1 MNNLMVGVKKF
12 LSNKNTVTIIGAIA
26 AIVVLYVGY
35 NWRVQQAT
43 NPITVPYALQDI
55 NPSTQITEDMVGEAQ
70 VPPTMIKG
78 DIIRSKQ
85 SVIDKYSNAD
95 TVIPQGSLF
104 YTRAVVEKDQL
115 PDGII
120 LDYPKGYVLYY
131 MTVNMTT
138 TYSNSIY
145 PNNYIDIYFK
155 ATYASGDENDPNNG
169 KVMVGKLVENVKV
182 LAVRD
187 SNGKNV
193 FSNVNED
200 SVPAMLIFAVPEEH
214 YILLKKAEY
223 LRNYSTELT
232 PVPTAES
239 QKTNPGDLKLSS
251 SDIKDFINSVT
262 VWTDGTE

>member
-1 MNNLMVGVKKF
+1 MNNITVGLKKF
-12 LSNKNTVTIIGAIA
+12 LSNKNTVTIVGVIA

-35 NWRVQQAT
+35 NWRVKQAT
-43 NPITVPYALQDI
+43 NPITVPYALQEID
-55 NPSTQITEDMVGEAQ
+55 PSTQITEDMVGETQ
-70 VPPTMIKG
+70 VPPAMLKSEVV
-78 DIIRSKQ
+78 RSKQ
-85 SVIDKYSNAD
+85 SVIDKYSRAD
-95 TVIPQGSLF
+95 TVIPAGSLF
-104 YTRAVVEKDQL
+104 YSSVVVEKDQL
-115 PDGII
+115 PDSII

-145 PNNYIDIYFK
+145 PDNYIDLYFK

-169 KVMVGKLVENVKV
+169 KVMVGKLLENVKV

-193 FSNVNED
+193 FSNVNEN

-214 YILLKKAEY
+214 YILLKKAGY
-223 LRNYSTELT
+223 LKNYSTELS

-239 QKTNPGDLKLSS
+239 LKTNPGDLKLSS
-251 SDIKDFINSVT
+251 NDIKNFINSVT
-262 VWTDGTE
+262 VWTDTVE